1 MRPERAERARAKDL
15 AAPRAKGTLR
25 DTRMTRSFGAH
36 VIVAHAARLP
46 FPPRRVDSMGMS
58 LAVRRFTVDEYH
70 RMGEAGVL
78 HEDDRVELLDGQ
90 IVQMSPIGVRHAA
103 CVNRLTALSVG
114 QAGNQA
120 TVSIQNPV
128 ILGDYEEPQPDV
140 VVLRYRADGYQ
151 TGHPRPSDTLLVVEV
166 ADTTVASDRLIKIPL
181 YARAG
186 IPEAWLVN
194 LPGDEIEIYQQPTG
208 GRYARVRTARRGE
221 TLTPLE
227 CSAIA
232 LPTDDIL
239 G

>member
-15 AAPRAKGTLR
+15 LL
-25 DTRMTRSFGAH
+25 
-36 VIVAHAARLP
+36 AHAARLP

-103 CVNRLTALSVG
+103 CVNRLTALIVG